1 SGRPALVNSSL
12 NIYVHPMKKRPYR
25 MTQRAESRDETRARI
40 VEAAIA
46 LHEEIGP
53 RATTVSAIAERA
65 GVQRL
70 TVYRHLPD
78 EEAVIQ
84 APDPARWDSIEDP
97 VRRVRTALREFCA
110 YYARTARM
118 WASIRRDA
126 PDVPAV
132 QVPLAGYDAYVRE
145 VAERLAGG
153 LDAGKRARTQAAAT
167 LRHALSFAAWENLE
181 ALGLDDAAKV
191 ALAGRWLDGIT
202 SR

>member
-1 SGRPALVNSSL
+1 
-12 NIYVHPMKKRPYR
+12 MKKRPYR

-40 VEAAIA
+40 VEAAVA

-53 RATTVSAIAERA
+53 RATTISAIAERA

-84 APDPARWDSIEDP
+84 ACSSHWTALNPAPDPVSWDSIGDP

-110 YYARTARM
+110 YYTQTARM
-118 WASIRRDA
+118 WASVRRDA
-126 PDVPAV
+126 ADVPAV
-132 QVPLAGYDAYVRE
+132 QVPLAAYDAYVEE
-145 VAERLAGG
+145 VAEGLADD
-153 LDAGKRARTQAAAT
+153 LDASKRARVQAAAT
-167 LRHALSFAAWENLE
+167 LRHALSFTAWQNLE
-181 ALGLDDAAKV
+181 ELGLDDAAKV
-191 ALAGRWLDGIT
+191 SLVERWLDGII

>member
-1 SGRPALVNSSL
+1 
-12 NIYVHPMKKRPYR
+12 MKKRPYR
-25 MTQRAESRDETRARI
+25 MTQRAESREETRARI

-53 RATTVSAIAERA
+53 RATTISAIAERA

-84 APDPARWDSIEDP
+84 ACSSHWATLNPAPDPARWDSIEDP
-97 VRRVRTALREFCA
+97 LRRVRTALRGFCA

-118 WASIRRDA
+118 WRSIRRDA
-126 PDVPAV
+126 ADVPAV
-132 QVPLAGYDAYVRE
+132 QVPLAAYDAYVQE
-145 VAERLAGG
+145 VAERLAEGF
-153 LDAGKRARTQAAAT
+153 DAGKPARTQAVAT
-167 LRHALSFAAWENLE
+167 LRHALSFAAWDDLE

-191 ALAGRWLDGIT
+191 ALVERWLDGIT

>member
-1 SGRPALVNSSL
+1 
-12 NIYVHPMKKRPYR
+12 MKKRPYR
-25 MTQRAESRDETRARI
+25 MTQRAESREETRARI
-40 VEAAIA
+40 VEAAVA

-78 EEAVIQ
+78 EEAVIRACSGHWAALNP

-118 WASIRRDA
+118 WASVRRDA
-126 PDVPAV
+126 ADMPAV
-132 QVPLAGYDAYVRE
+132 QVPLAAYDAYVQD
-145 VAERLAGG
+145 VAQRLAEGF
-153 LDAGKRARTQAAAT
+153 DAGKRARAQVAAT

-181 ALGLDDAAKV
+181 TLGQDDAAKT
-191 ALAGRWLDGIT
+191 ALVERWLDGILT
-202 SR
+202 R